1 MRTEV
6 IKEIEQELE
15 SIQSKYY
22 KLILVCE
29 HQRGDSVKI
38 AAQNLKIP
46 LLNINLLLS
55 EQLKEFSSKRMA
67 GKVHNLL
74 SDILRDS
81 GSNII
86 CLDHIEILFDPI
98 LKQDVIQLLQSFSR
112 NYTLVV
118 SWSGSYDG
126 KRFVYATPGHPEY
139 YECREFDGI
148 VIE

>member
-6 IKEIEQELE
+6 IRKIEQEIE

-29 HQRGDSVKI
+29 HQRGNSVKI
-38 AAQNLKIP
+38 VAQNLKIP

-55 EQLKEFSSKRMA
+55 EQLKEFPSKRMA

-74 SDILRDS
+74 SDILRNS
-81 GSNII
+81 GSSII
-86 CLDHIEILFDPI
+86 CLDHIEILFNPI

-118 SWSGSYDG
+118 SWRGSYDG

-139 YECREFDGI
+139 YECRECDGI